1 MFTNEDLVERIE
13 DAVRVTPLCTYC
25 WSPTTVVER
34 DKTLWLECWTLENRP
49 TGLRALLTFDFA
61 SRHTLREIVALRQ
74 AA

>member
-13 DAVRVTPLCTYC
+13 DAVRVTPFCTYC

-34 DKTLWLECWTLENRP
+34 DETLWLECSTLENRP
-49 TGLRALLTFDFA
+49 TSLRALLTLDFA
-61 SRHTLREIVALRQ
+61 SRHTMREIMALHQ